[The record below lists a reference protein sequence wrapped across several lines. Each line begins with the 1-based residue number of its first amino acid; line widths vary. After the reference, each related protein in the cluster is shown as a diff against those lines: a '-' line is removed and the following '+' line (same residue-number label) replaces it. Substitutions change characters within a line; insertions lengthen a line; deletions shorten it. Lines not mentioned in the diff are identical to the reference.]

1 MTSVLCCLADSNA
14 QAQRLRK
21 NDVIVINDVIFVFI
35 LLQDNVRAHIR
46 QCDTEQ
52 RQSLMGLV
60 HVSLSLLLENN
71 VRTHIR
77 QRKRKLLQR

>member
-14 QAQRLRK
+14 QTQRRRKK
-21 NDVIVINDVIFVFI
+21 NDVNVINDVIFVVVFI
-35 LLQDNVRAHIR
+35 SLQDNVRAHIR

-60 HVSLSLLLENN
+60 HVSLSLLLEND
-71 VRTHIR
+71 VRTHIG
-77 QRKRKLLQR
+77 QRKRK